1 MLDLHVHL
9 TGHRDR
15 PADRENVRAFLRTA
29 AAKGL
34 REVGFADHDLYYE
47 DLNLP
52 LLSEVAAEFPGLKVR
67 VGLEVDYRPGEEEKV
82 RGILAS
88 FPFDYAIGSVHE
100 IRGWAFDAPGQEQ
113 RHREA
118 EPDRLYRDY
127 FGLVV
132 QAARSGLF
140 TTLGHLDLI
149 KIYGVRPKS
158 DILELAEETL
168 AAAAETG
175 CAIEI
180 NTNGRNKPVGE
191 FYPEE
196 RLLKEIIRRH
206 VPITL
211 GSDAHEAAAVGRDLA
226 EAAGMARRLGAEALV
241 GFEQRRLIPYPIVAY
256 SV

>member
-15 PADRENVRAFLRTA
+15 VADRENIRAFLRTA
-29 AAKGL
+29 VAKNL
-34 REVGFADHDLYYE
+34 WEVGFADHDMYYD

-52 LLSEVAAEFPGLKVR
+52 LLGEVADEFPGLKVR
-67 VGLEVDYRPGEEEKV
+67 VGLEVDYRPGEEEKI
-82 RGILAS
+82 REMLAS

-100 IRGWAFDAPGQEQ
+100 IRGWAFDAPGQER
-113 RHREA
+113 RHLEA
-118 EPDRLYRDY
+118 EPDRLYQEY
-127 FGLVV
+127 FSLVA
-132 QAARSGLF
+132 QAAHSGLF

-149 KIYGVRPKS
+149 KIYGVRPRS
-158 DILELAEETL
+158 DILELVGETL
-168 AAAAETG
+168 AAAEETG

-191 FYPEE
+191 FYPQE

-206 VPITL
+206 IPITL

-226 EAAGMARRLGAEALV
+226 EALGMARRLGAESIV
-241 GFEQRRLIPYPIVAY
+241 GFEQRRMVAYPIVAY